1 MSIDENTL
9 KSELELVNSD
19 FTNTEKKIRELETVV
34 TQLKGNLNAL
44 HGAKQQLVKLIEK
57 LPKQGEDQQLLNE
70 KKKPM
75 PAEKAQAL
83 QMATT

>member
-1 MSIDENTL
+1 MSIDEKTL

-19 FTNTEKKIRELETVV
+19 FTSTEKKIRELETVV
-34 TQLKGNLNAL
+34 TQLRGNLNAL
-44 HGAKQQLVKLIEK
+44 HGARQQLNKLIEK
-57 LPKQGEDQQLLNE
+57 LPKEGEEKQLLNE

-83 QMATT
+83 QMATS